1 MINKYNFFI
10 FYFFALICSSYV
22 SSTSYNTIGQ
32 TGIINTPSADIHESQ
47 SVYFTF
53 KRNDYLKLGTIT
65 VTPFDWLEAS
75 YFYYRPDDLLWG
87 SSKGLYLDKGFNI
100 KFSHKPNNIIFPRFA
115 IGLDDFAGTG
125 QFSREYVV
133 ATYDF
138 NGLKLTS
145 GIGWGKFV
153 GESSFQNPLSYVSD
167 IFSNRKIEVSD
178 QGGQVSFSQWFRG
191 PSTHLL
197 GLEYKLA
204 KIKNLSIKIERDPFD
219 YFQFG
224 CCGEGKTPESFLVR
238 NKDSDINFGL
248 SYKYKEFGNINL
260 SYVKGN
266 TWSLSFSVGFNGK
279 KNYRVKPKFTPSIDN
294 RDYQQE
300 IPKNEFYLD
309 LLNNLNE
316 NKLYLQ
322 TANIEN
328 STLNL
333 SIESAE
339 HFNPIVYSSRA
350 AYVANEV
357 SKLNNIKLKKIE
369 VGHISRDFKINSIS
383 YLPKD
388 LNQVN
393 RMPNVI
399 IKRNS
404 LVTNSLNDSHKNH
417 EFRPTVK
424 FPVVINQFSPDIK
437 THVGSPE
444 KFLYVGL
451 GIKATTEIQFNRNL
465 VFYSVIG
472 KSFKDNFDKKVSIP
486 NSQLANV
493 RTQVVDYLQ
502 GSSKDVYITNMSIE
516 NIWSPYNNLYAK
528 VSMGYLESMYGG
540 VSTEMMFKPFKSNF
554 AFSIEYNNVKKRSFD
569 QKFSFANYRVSTTH
583 LNVAHYHPQSNIL
596 AKWSYGKYLA
606 QDKGYTLDISRRL
619 PSGWQAGIWFSNTNV
634 SAEQFG
640 EGSFDKGFYIN
651 IPLNLFSK
659 NYVKNIQGF
668 GLRTMTRDGAQKL
681 ELRNRL
687 IDSFYGSS
695 YNEINENW
703 NGFLN

>member
-1 MINKYNFFI
+1 MINKYKFFI
-10 FYFFALICSSYV
+10 FYFSILTFSSSI

-115 IGLDDFAGTG
+115 VGLDDFAGTG
-125 QFSREYVV
+125 QFSREYIV
-133 ATYDF
+133 ATYNF

-153 GESSFQNPLSYVSD
+153 GESSFKNPLSYVSD
-167 IFSNRKIEVSD
+167 TFSNRKIRLSG

-197 GLEYKLA
+197 GMEYKLT

-219 YFQFG
+219 YFKFG
-224 CCGEGKTPESFLVR
+224 CCGEGKTSESFLVR

-248 SYKYKEFGNINL
+248 SYKYNQFGNINL
-260 SYVKGN
+260 SYIKGN

-279 KNYRVKPKFTPSIDN
+279 KNYRAKPKFNPTIDN
-294 RDYQQE
+294 VNYQQE
-300 IPKNEFYLD
+300 TPKNEFYLD
-309 LLNNLNE
+309 LLNNLNK

-322 TANIEN
+322 TANVEN

-333 SIESAE
+333 SIQSAE
-339 HFNPIVYSSRA
+339 HFDPIIYSSRA
-350 AYVANEV
+350 AYLANEV
-357 SKLNNIKLKKIE
+357 AKLNKIKLKKIE
-369 VGHISRDFKINSIS
+369 VGHINRDFKINSIS
-383 YLPKD
+383 YSPKD
-388 LNQVN
+388 LHKVN

-437 THVGSPE
+437 THTGSPE

-451 GIKATTEIQFNRNL
+451 GIKATTEIQLNRNL

-502 GSSKDVYITNMSIE
+502 GSSKDAYITNMSLE
-516 NIWSPYNNLYAK
+516 NIWSPFNNLYAK

-540 VSTEMMFKPFKSNF
+540 VSTEMLFKPFKSNF

-569 QKFSFANYRVSTTH
+569 QKFSFANYRVSTSH

-596 AKWSYGKYLA
+596 TKWSYGKYLA
-606 QDKGYTLDISRRL
+606 QDRGYTLDISRRL
-619 PSGWQAGIWFSNTNV
+619 PSGWQAGFWFSNTNV
-634 SAEQFG
+634 SAAEFG

-659 NYVKNIQGF
+659 NHVKNIQGF
-668 GLRTMTRDGAQKL
+668 SLRTMTRDGAQKL

-703 NGFLN
+703 NSFLK